1 MMPLSMVA
9 TNQEVRLISIQGG
22 ARMRKRL
29 ADLGLNIG
37 MTVRV
42 LRRNGGGPIILA
54 VKDSRLALGLGIAHK
69 ILVEDIH

>member
-29 ADLGLNIG
+29 ADLGLN
-37 MTVRV
+37 M
-42 LRRNGGGPIILA
+42 
-54 VKDSRLALGLGIAHK
+54 
-69 ILVEDIH
+69 E